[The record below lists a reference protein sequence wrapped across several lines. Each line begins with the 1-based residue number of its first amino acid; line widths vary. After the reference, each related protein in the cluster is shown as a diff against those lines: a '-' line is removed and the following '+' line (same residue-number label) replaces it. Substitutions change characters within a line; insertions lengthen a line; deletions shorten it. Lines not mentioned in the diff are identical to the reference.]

1 MTNLFLK
8 NTQGRVTLNVKD
20 SADTFPQGKGNSL
33 FLHFD
38 DELITEP
45 DNPGKGGGSLREISR
60 IGQRGKEMRTNIK
73 QEKGEIHAEKRG
85 TLDG

>member
-8 NTQGRVTLNVKD
+8 NTQGRITLNLKG
-20 SADTFPQGKGNSL
+20 SADTFPQGKENSL

-38 DELITEP
+38 DELIIEP
-45 DNPGKGGGSLREISR
+45 DNPGKGGESLREISR
-60 IGQRGKEMRTNIK
+60 IGQRGEKTRTNIK
-73 QEKGEIHAEKRG
+73 QEKGEINAEKRE